1 VAEKAMAGVDRS
13 KSSEGEVS
21 RLQARMNIVT
31 PHASHSNPNAI
42 THASHRNRVAAAWP
56 VGRHVKDS
64 PRNRAALVPQ
74 AQLAQAQRELR
85 EAAEAPSGSA
95 ASSEEA
101 VKLLMRAERAERC
114 ADE

>member
-1 VAEKAMAGVDRS
+1 MRS
-13 KSSEGEVS
+13 
-21 RLQARMNIVT
+21 RMHHIG
-31 PHASHSNPNAI
+31 I
-42 THASHRNRVAAAWP
+42 AWP
-56 VGRHVKDS
+56 RHGQWVGMKDS

-74 AQLAQAQRELR
+74 AQLAQAQRELK